1 MGPIPKIV
9 GISCS
14 IVLGLGLINA
24 AQAERMKA
32 DPCADR
38 KTNLHENLNCDKDAR
53 QGIETVKGEVLRI
66 DEDNIYV
73 VERSDGKTVELYTDQ
88 TTQMTPRINR
98 GDWIE
103 AKVQEVDN
111 QKRAASIY
119 KIDK

>member
-1 MGPIPKIV
+1 MGPIPKII

-14 IVLGLGLINA
+14 IVLCLGLTNA
-24 AQAERMKA
+24 VRAERMKA

-66 DEDNIYV
+66 EDNTYV
-73 VERSDGKTVELYTDQ
+73 LERSDGKTVELYTDQ
-88 TTQMTPRINR
+88 TTQMTPRIDR
-98 GDWIE
+98 GDWVE

-111 QKRAASIY
+111 QKRATSIY
-119 KIDK
+119 KINK